1 MQEVVPDADEFEASI
16 ETLVEKVMTD
26 VCTPANPVK
35 VTEDD
40 ARALLRA
47 VYYGK

>member
-1 MQEVVPDADEFEASI
+1 MREVVPDADEFEANI
-16 ETLVEKVMTD
+16 DVLVGKVMSD

-40 ARALLRA
+40 ARALLRT
-47 VYYGK
+47 VYYGR